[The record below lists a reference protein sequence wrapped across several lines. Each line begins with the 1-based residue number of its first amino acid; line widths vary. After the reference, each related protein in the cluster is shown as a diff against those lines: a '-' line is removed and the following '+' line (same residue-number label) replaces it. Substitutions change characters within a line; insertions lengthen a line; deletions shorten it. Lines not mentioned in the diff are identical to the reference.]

1 MDTATFLPLNTE
13 SVHKKASFVRTQD
26 KPHKKPWIETPLVE
40 SSILSR
46 AAGCRVFLKLEN
58 LQPGGSFKSRA
69 MGSLILHHINDP
81 ANANRKLHFY
91 INSGGNAGLA
101 AVCAARSLSYPCS
114 VVLPMTASRLMVDKL
129 QAAGATQVIQHG
141 DTIAEAGVYMKN
153 AVMKEHTPGSED
165 VVKIALHPFDH
176 EAIWE
181 GNSSIVDELA
191 HQLPPGDENDTLPVD
206 ALVCSVGGGGLMNGL
221 IQGIERRRQ
230 AKQKQAD
237 IKKDIHILAVET
249 DGTQSMALAMSQKA
263 LVTLPAVTSMAVSLA
278 CVRVSEQTFEYCI
291 TPPPGIAIHSA
302 VLSDADAA
310 RGCLRLA
317 DDERILVELACG
329 VCIEAAIGDK
339 FKASSRQ
346 SSKRKRTAPLLSDEG
361 YYGDEQD
368 SANRLTRQ
376 PLFEGSSTSLIDSAF
391 GSDEEDNAAVAPQ
404 QLSHLKQLVPDLT
417 PESRVVIVVCGGSNV
432 TYGMVS
438 EWREKLD
445 NGWL

>member
-1 MDTATFLPLNTE
+1 
-13 SVHKKASFVRTQD
+13 
-26 KPHKKPWIETPLVE
+26 
-40 SSILSR
+40 
-46 AAGCRVFLKLEN
+46 
-58 LQPGGSFKSRA
+58 

-81 ANANRKLHFY
+81 ANANRNLHFY

-101 AVCAARSLSYPCS
+101 AVCAARSLHYPCS

-129 QAAGATQVIQHG
+129 HAAGATQVIQHG

-153 AVMKEHTPGSED
+153 AVMKDNTPGSGED
-165 VVKIALHPFDH
+165 AVKIALHPFDH
-176 EAIWE
+176 EAIWQ

-191 HQLPPGDENDTLPVD
+191 YQLPPGDDDSALPVD

-230 AKQKQAD
+230 QAQKED
-237 IKKDIHILAVET
+237 VKDIHILAVET

-278 CVRVSEQTFEYCI
+278 CVRVSEKTFEYCI

-317 DDERILVELACG
+317 DDERMLVELACG
-329 VCIEAAIGDK
+329 VCVEAAIGDR
-339 FKASSRQ
+339 FKTISSRQ
-346 SSKRKRTAPLLSDEG
+346 QQLKSSKRKRAPLSDEG
-361 YYGDEQD
+361 YYGDEHD
-368 SANRLTRQ
+368 NIPKPGR
-376 PLFEGSSTSLIDSAF
+376 FDGSSTSLIDSAF
-391 GSDEEDNAAVAPQ
+391 GSDEEDDAIASP

-438 EWREKLD
+438 EWRVKLD
-445 NGWL
+445 NGWLCSFFFFFFFSKFFLLFRLAFYLRFSRSAF

>member
-1 MDTATFLPLNTE
+1 
-13 SVHKKASFVRTQD
+13 
-26 KPHKKPWIETPLVE
+26 
-40 SSILSR
+40 
-46 AAGCRVFLKLEN
+46 
-58 LQPGGSFKSRA
+58 

-81 ANANRKLHFY
+81 ANANRNLHFY

-129 QAAGATQVIQHG
+129 HAAGATQVIQHG

-153 AVMKEHTPGSED
+153 AVMKEHTPGNED

-176 EAIWE
+176 KAIWE

-191 HQLPPGDENDTLPVD
+191 YQLPPGDDENDTLPVD

-230 AKQKQAD
+230 SQKQNESRQ
-237 IKKDIHILAVET
+237 KDIHILAVET

-302 VLSDADAA
+302 VLADADAA

-329 VCIEAAIGDK
+329 VCVEAVIGDK
-339 FKASSRQ
+339 FNASSRQ
-346 SSKRKRTAPLLSDEG
+346 SGNNNNSKRKRTAPLVSDEG
-361 YYGDEQD
+361 YYGDEHD
-368 SANRLTRQ
+368 RLVARQ
-376 PLFEGSSTSLIDSAF
+376 PRFESSSTSLIDSAF
-391 GSDEEDNAAVAPQ
+391 GSDEEDDAAVASE
-404 QLSHLKQLVPDLT
+404 QLSHLKQLVPNLT

>member
-1 MDTATFLPLNTE
+1 
-13 SVHKKASFVRTQD
+13 
-26 KPHKKPWIETPLVE
+26 
-40 SSILSR
+40 
-46 AAGCRVFLKLEN
+46 
-58 LQPGGSFKSRA
+58 

-81 ANANRKLHFY
+81 ANANRNLHFY

-101 AVCAARSLSYPCS
+101 AVCAARSLSYPCT

-129 QAAGATQVIQHG
+129 HAAGATQVIQHG

-153 AVMKEHTPGSED
+153 AVMKEFTPGSGAAAED

-191 HQLPPGDENDTLPVD
+191 YQLPPGDEQDNSALPVD

-221 IQGIERRRQ
+221 IQGIERRR
-230 AKQKQAD
+230 AGQKEEED
-237 IKKDIHILAVET
+237 VKKDIHILAVET

-278 CVRVSEQTFEYCI
+278 CVRVSEKTFEYCI

-339 FKASSRQ
+339 FAVSSHKT

-361 YYGDEQD
+361 YYGDEHD
-368 SANRLTRQ
+368 VSSRLTQQ
-376 PLFEGSSTSLIDSAF
+376 PRFERSSTSLIDSAF
-391 GSDEEDNAAVAPQ
+391 GSDEEDDAAVPQ
-404 QLSHLKQLVPDLT
+404 ISHLKQLVPNLT

-438 EWREKLD
+438 EWRDKLD